1 MPLCPA
7 ERPHRRHRVLKLSV
21 LHLHSSS
28 ALGWANR
35 NLTGVQRLQQS
46 QKLLGPS
53 KYQARQ
59 EFVSSTGRMLPYPFE
74 QLRAGQGG
82 ALGWPRLFRGS
93 AAAPGTAPQ
102 GSGRGRSGGTVP
114 RCPWGQPGTAVLEAR
129 RMMPHDWKLE
139 LKEENSHKLWY

>member
-102 GSGRGRSGGTVP
+102 GSGPRQEWWHRAQVSMGAAWHCSAGG
-114 RCPWGQPGTAVLEAR
+114 
-129 RMMPHDWKLE
+129 
-139 LKEENSHKLWY
+139 KENDAT